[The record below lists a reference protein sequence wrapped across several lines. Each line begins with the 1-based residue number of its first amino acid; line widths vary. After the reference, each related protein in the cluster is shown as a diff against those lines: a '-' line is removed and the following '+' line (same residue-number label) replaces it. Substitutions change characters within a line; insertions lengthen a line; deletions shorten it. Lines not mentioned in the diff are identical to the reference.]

1 MVRLNNSLFS
11 AILIALVLA
20 TFPAVADFKDGIEAL
35 KRGDYEAAFSQFK
48 PLADQ
53 GQAQSQY
60 NIGIMYQHGRG
71 VEKDLELAA

>member
-35 KRGDYEAAFSQFK
+35 KRGDYEAAFS
-48 PLADQ
+48 
-53 GQAQSQY
+53 
-60 NIGIMYQHGRG
+60 
-71 VEKDLELAA
+71 